1 MVAQTTAQTNTPK
14 FGWSPKQMFLWWIT
28 PRATERDE
36 RFREGALRVSALL
49 LLLSLTFY
57 TPLGLYI
64 ALEGA
69 TKQPELLPS
78 RIGIIFFSFIFVGGA
93 FLLIQKNYKIT
104 AAWLLIGVWVA
115 TFLLTTRT
123 NGLWMN
129 LSIVFLGIILLY
141 GNLILPRRQIPYLW
155 AVNLISI
162 ILAVA
167 LSPHTPPENFEESML
182 IQPVTTL
189 SVSITFVVVI
199 STLLYVLRNELVSR
213 LQELRGFVKELDN
226 RVKERTAQLEE
237 RGKELEI
244 ARQKAEEA
252 NVIKTKFLANMS
264 HELRTPLNAILNFT
278 AFVADGIMGDV
289 NEEQE
294 DALRQSISSG
304 KHLLALINDI
314 LDVTKIEA
322 GLMDL
327 FIQQID
333 FNEVLGAVV
342 AIGKG
347 LSKDKPIDLVTEIQD
362 KMPTSYGDKRRMRQV
377 FLNIVS
383 NAFKFTREGSV
394 IIEAHATDSHI
405 HVKITDTGIGIAP
418 ENHDLVFESFKQ
430 VQHESLEV
438 VGTGLGMPI
447 SKYFVES
454 HHGKIWFES
463 QVGVGTTFFVELPIL
478 TEEQANAL
486 RLEVV

>member
-1 MVAQTTAQTNTPK
+1 MVAQTTSQTNIPE
-14 FGWSPKQMFLWWIT
+14 FGWSPKKLFLWWMT

-36 RFREGALRVSALL
+36 RFRERVLRFSILLQLSVTTIIIPVILILLTNGEVHNYGSIGVLYGFTIITIFLTYRGYRNSAAWVLLTMLLGLFLYSTVTYGLWLNLSLLALGTTSVYGHIILPRNHIRYLL
-49 LLLSLTFY
+49 LLVFSSLFATLFIPQPIPQSKEFLST
-57 TPLGLYI
+57 
-64 ALEGA
+64 
-69 TKQPELLPS
+69 
-78 RIGIIFFSFIFVGGA
+78 V
-93 FLLIQKNYKIT
+93 
-104 AAWLLIGVWVA
+104 
-115 TFLLTTRT
+115 
-123 NGLWMN
+123 
-129 LSIVFLGIILLY
+129 
-141 GNLILPRRQIPYLW
+141 
-155 AVNLISI
+155 
-162 ILAVA
+162 
-167 LSPHTPPENFEESML
+167 ENFTV
-182 IQPVTTL
+182 PT
-189 SVSITFVVVI
+189 VSFSISLLFLVI
-199 STLLYVLRNELVSR
+199 VNATLLVLRREFDIRSY
-213 LQELRGFVKELDN
+213 ELRGFVNELDQ
-226 RVKERTAQLEE
+226 RVRDRTQ
-237 RGKELEI
+237 ELEI

-327 FIQQID
+327 FIQPID

-347 LSKDKPIDLVTEIQD
+347 LAKDKQIDLVTEIQD
-362 KMPTSYGDKRRMRQV
+362 KMPISYGDKRRMRQV

-383 NAFKFTREGSV
+383 NAFKFTVQGS
-394 IIEAHATDSHI
+394 ITIEAHATDTHI
-405 HVKITDTGIGIAP
+405 HVKITDTGVGIAP
-418 ENHDLVFESFKQ
+418 ENYDMVFESFKQ
-430 VQHESLEV
+430 VQHDSLEV

-463 QVGVGTTFFVELPIL
+463 QVRVGTTFFVELPIL

-486 RLEVV
+486 RLEVL